1 MNETQRRELYKHL
14 GCSTAHAVSSGVT
27 RGIGYDQAFG
37 LQAKA
42 DKVVAYYEKH
52 RIFCTSQKEMIGRIR
67 NEWTAGLG
75 PIASWLM
82 WMAIKTLVTQIVR
95 WLWSRYTP

>member
-14 GCSTAHAVSSGVT
+14 KCDTSWIVGSLHDSVSYS
-27 RGIGYDQAFG
+27 QAFG

>member
-1 MNETQRRELYKHL
+1 MIPQITLSRLYEHI
-14 GCSTAHAVSSGVT
+14 GCDTVSAV
-27 RGIGYDQAFG
+27 RGIPVANYEQAFG
-37 LQAKA
+37 LQAKV
-42 DKVVAYYEKH
+42 DRVVKYYEKH
-52 RIFCTSQKEMIGRIR
+52 RSTSSNQKQVISQIR

>member
-14 GCSTAHAVSSGVT
+14 KCDTYWIAASQRDSLTYSQT
-27 RGIGYDQAFG
+27 FG

-42 DKVVAYYEKH
+42 DRVVGYYEKH
-52 RIFCTSQKEMIGRIR
+52 RVFCTTQKEMITRIK

-82 WMAIKTLVTQIVR
+82 WMAIKTLVTQVVR

>member
-1 MNETQRRELYKHL
+1 MNETQRRQLYEHL
-14 GCSTAHAVSSGVT
+14 GCDTASAV
-27 RGIGYDQAFG
+27 RGTPVANYEQAFG

-52 RIFCTSQKEMIGRIR
+52 RVFCTSQKEMIGRIR

-95 WLWSRYTP
+95 WLWNRYTP

>member
-14 GCSTAHAVSSGVT
+14 KCDTSWIVGSLYDSVS
-27 RGIGYDQAFG
+27 YNQAFG

-95 WLWSRYTP
+95 WLWNRYTP